1 MNILFLVFFL
11 IIPIQ
16 LFASHGGHQDVS
28 INWFKADTESPPV
41 GWFIINFIL
50 FFGALGYFLRRIVRD
65 FFKNRY
71 ETMKHQM
78 EESIN
83 LRDEAIKRLQEIE
96 GKLGRID
103 EYSRII
109 KAEYI
114 DMAEKEK
121 QEVIAQARRTAQS
134 LLHSA
139 EQTILFE
146 TQQLRHEII
155 RQILKSA
162 TEKAM
167 KDVLSQY
174 SRERDKELIE
184 EFIGSLGDI
193 DKKSFGYRYE

>member
-16 LFASHGGHQDVS
+16 VFASHGGHQDVS

-50 FFGALGYFLRRIVRD
+50 FFGALGYFLQRRVRD

-83 LRDEAIKRLQEIE
+83 LRNEAIKRLQEIE
-96 GKLGRID
+96 GKLGRIE

-114 DMAEKEK
+114 DMAKKEKE
-121 QEVIAQARRTAQS
+121 EIIEQARRTAQS
-134 LLHSA
+134 LLNSA

-146 TQQLRHEII
+146 TQQLRHEIM
-155 RQILKSA
+155 RQIMKSA
-162 TEKAM
+162 TEKAIREI
-167 KDVLSQY
+167 LSQY
-174 SRERDKELIE
+174 SRERDRELIE
-184 EFIGSLGDI
+184 ELVDSLRDL
-193 DKKSFGYRYE
+193 DKKSFGYLV